1 MAIDKKRLL
10 YRLKFYFIGFGLG
23 IVVVWATLY
32 HNRERPSWLPEGRI
46 LEFLAEADI
55 ALTEAQKC
63 ELECNNI
70 PADFLATD
78 TLFWKNAEV
87 NFDKSAVRREPCPE
101 HYIESKLSDG
111 RAIGVYIENCETCE
125 NCEAELTAN
134 FRNFV
139 FRGEEKNECECD

>member
-1 MAIDKKRLL
+1 M
-10 YRLKFYFIGFGLG
+10 
-23 IVVVWATLY
+23 VWATLY